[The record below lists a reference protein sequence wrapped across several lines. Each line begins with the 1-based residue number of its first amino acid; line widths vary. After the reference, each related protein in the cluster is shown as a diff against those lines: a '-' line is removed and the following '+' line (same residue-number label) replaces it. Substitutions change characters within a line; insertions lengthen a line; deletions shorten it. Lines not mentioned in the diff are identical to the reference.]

1 MENKYPYSL
10 VPLPYPYDALEP
22 NIDLET
28 LHFHH
33 DKHMK
38 TYVENLNKVLE
49 PYPELHNMTLLELLL
64 NLDKVPDEIKTQ
76 VKNNGGGVFNH
87 QLYFESMNV
96 NGKKE
101 PDGVLSEKLLV
112 KFGSMENLKNEIKDK
127 ALAQFGSGYAW
138 LVVNPDDDFM
148 VVNLPNQ
155 ETPLPLNLKPLLL
168 VDVWE
173 HAYYLKYQNRRA
185 AYLDNWL
192 SLIDWQVVEERYNS
206 VEKL

>member
-101 PDGVLSEKLLV
+101 PDGVLSEKLIA

-192 SLIDWQVVEERYNS
+192 ILIDWQVVEERYNS
-206 VEKL
+206 VEKS